1 VSYLRIFSSYQIPK
15 ELALETVGEAYTY
28 ISAPVLFV
36 VTFCALKI
44 PMRKVFFIK
53 DQVRMQP
60 KDCLAISIPR
70 RMLLAQSSNES
81 W

>member
-1 VSYLRIFSSYQIPK
+1 MSYLRIFSSYQIPK

-53 DQVRMQP
+53 DQVRM
-60 KDCLAISIPR
+60 
-70 RMLLAQSSNES
+70 
-81 W
+81 